1 MRAAHTAP
9 ADLIAA
15 PTSPVE
21 QAKRLAARTA
31 IDEYVKTGMSVG
43 VGSGST
49 IVYGIQRLA
58 ERVHGEEG
66 LVIRCIPTSF
76 QSRQVRAEFFPPLPL
91 SAAGNLLFLIVPLSV
106 ELTITQ
112 NYFSI
117 LLTLGMRAVL
127 VRRCASLT
135 RVEEARRGLAF

>member
-9 ADLIAA
+9 ANLIAA
-15 PTSPVE
+15 PTSPVK

-43 VGSGST
+43 VGSGYT

-66 LVIRCIPTSF
+66 LVIRCVKKKNVSE
-76 QSRQVRAEFFPPLPL
+76 VFPPLLP
-91 SAAGNLLFLIVPLSV
+91 SP
-106 ELTITQ
+106 
-112 NYFSI
+112 
-117 LLTLGMRAVL
+117 
-127 VRRCASLT
+127 
-135 RVEEARRGLAF
+135 